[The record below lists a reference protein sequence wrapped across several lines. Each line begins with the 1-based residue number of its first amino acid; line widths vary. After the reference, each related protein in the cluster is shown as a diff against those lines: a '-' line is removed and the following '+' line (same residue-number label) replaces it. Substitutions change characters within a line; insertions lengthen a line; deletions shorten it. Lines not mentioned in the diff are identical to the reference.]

1 MSITPDD
8 VRAIAHLARLG
19 VAEER
24 LSEYA
29 GELNTVLG
37 LVEQMNSVDTAGVE
51 PMAHPFH
58 ATQRLRE
65 DTVSE
70 PDQRDLLQ
78 RGAPAVAKGLFQVPK
93 VID

>member
-1 MSITPDD
+1 LSITPDH

-19 VAEER
+19 VAEDR

-37 LVEQMNSVDTAGVE
+37 LVEQMNDVDTDGVE

-58 ATQRLRE
+58 ASQRLRE

-70 PDQRDLLQ
+70 ENQREVLQ
-78 RGAPAVAKGLFQVPK
+78 RGAPAVEAGLFQVPK